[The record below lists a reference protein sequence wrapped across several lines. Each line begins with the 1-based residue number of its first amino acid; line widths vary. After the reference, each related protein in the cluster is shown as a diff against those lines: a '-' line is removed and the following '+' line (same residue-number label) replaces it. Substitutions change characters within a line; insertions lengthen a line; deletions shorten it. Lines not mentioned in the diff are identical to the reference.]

1 MLQNA
6 PLVQKVLN
14 QTQHELHVRY
24 VEQEHTHRMVL
35 NVNLVMKVQFQQQEQ
50 VIVQNVNVV
59 FKRIQH
65 KLHVYYA
72 VLVLILTQM
81 VIVDYV
87 QLALFHYLL
96 VLVLVSNVQLAMNH
110 RVIENN
116 VRHVKLVNIQMKV
129 SLVKAVKLAM

>member
-59 FKRIQH
+59 FKQIQH
-65 KLHVYYA
+65 KRHVYYA

-87 QLALFHYLL
+87 QRALFHYPL